1 MKGKIFTEK
10 LDPLTKKF
18 VETHP
23 DTCAMVTTNASQK
36 FFYAVLFLFLLL
48 LLKYRWDIFVFLVCG
63 GLMLLYAGAVLL
75 RAVAAIYSVCGRGEL
90 RVKPEELVSL
100 KDEELPC
107 YTILLPLYKEPE
119 VAQKILK
126 RIAGLDYP
134 PEKLDVKLLLES
146 DDSVTYQELTKA
158 RLPQNFTII
167 RIPDAQP
174 KTKPRACN
182 FGLREARGEFCV
194 IYDAEDIPDPDQ
206 LKKAFLV
213 FRHDTAGKLACVQAK
228 LNYYNSRQNWLTRF
242 FTVEYTTYFDLVLAG
257 WQRFNIPLPLGGTS
271 NHFRTEILRRAG
283 GWDPFNVTEDC
294 ELGIRIYENHW
305 ETAVLDSTTLE
316 EANSRLWNWMRQ
328 RSRWVKGF
336 IQTHLAHYRNPLVTI
351 RRLGLRGAIGCY
363 MSVGGSSLMMLTNLV
378 YWPLTLFYLFLICHG
393 LCSGESLSS
402 ILIASNTQ
410 EHTYQGV
417 HIGSFVFKPWPL
429 LYIGPGESPFWSL
442 VSQIFCVFSVFLL
455 FSNFLLVGVHVAAVI
470 KRKFYHLILP
480 ALLMPFYWI
489 LISCG
494 AWKGFLQIFTKPF
507 YWEKTVHGLDS
518 EYITQLQSNKGEQP
532 E

>member
-1 MKGKIFTEK
+1 MIF
-10 LDPLTKKF
+10 LL
-18 VETHP
+18 
-23 DTCAMVTTNASQK
+23 
-36 FFYAVLFLFLLL
+36 LFLF
-48 LLKYRWDIFVFLVCG
+48 KYRWDIFVFLVCG
-63 GLMLLYAGAVLL
+63 VLMLLYAGAVLL
-75 RAVAAIYSVCGRGEL
+75 RAVAAVYSVCGRGEI
-90 RVKPEELVSL
+90 RVDPKELESL

-126 RIAGLDYP
+126 RISGLDYP
-134 PEKLDVKLLLES
+134 PDKLDVKLLLES
-146 DDSVTYQELTKA
+146 DD
-158 RLPQNFTII
+158 
-167 RIPDAQP
+167 
-174 KTKPRACN
+174 
-182 FGLREARGEFCV
+182 
-194 IYDAEDIPDPDQ
+194 
-206 LKKAFLV
+206 
-213 FRHDTAGKLACVQAK
+213 
-228 LNYYNSRQNWLTRF
+228 TRF

-351 RRLGLRGAIGCY
+351 RRLGLYGAIGCY
-363 MSVGGSSLMMLTNLV
+363 MSVGGSSLMMLTNLI
-378 YWPLTLFYLFLICHG
+378 YWPLTLFYLFLVCHG

-402 ILIASNTQ
+402 MLIASNTL

-455 FSNFLLVGVHVAAVI
+455 FSNVLLVGVHVAAVI

-518 EYITQLQSNKGEQP
+518 EYITQLQQTKGEQV